1 MHGIRRSCD
10 SGFREAI
17 IQIGATVTGRGPACR
32 EREREASRRF
42 MRKKYFLPP
51 APRPAGLRESDELEP
66 SKSDSLGNNC
76 GVQAAS
82 RDSLWGF
89 VDIEL
94 SCHIQKS
101 PMNLNL
107 SAGCPNREKLKMK
120 LSSVDKVL
128 GRTAETSGIPEEK
141 VRNRDAT
148 PSDGTF
154 LESVG
159 FISRHPSWKEL
170 QSVCT
175 FVQLNSIPKST
186 GTKKKIH
193 KQTNC

>member
-1 MHGIRRSCD
+1 MSRTRARSI
-10 SGFREAI
+10 SEIHEEKNIF
-17 IQIGATVTGRGPACR
+17 
-32 EREREASRRF
+32 SRRP
-42 MRKKYFLPP
+42 L
-51 APRPAGLRESDELEP
+51 RPAGLRESDELEP

-76 GVQAAS
+76 EKIGVKAAF

-101 PMNLNL
+101 LMNLNF
-107 SAGCPNREKLKMK
+107 SAGWREKLKMK

-128 GRTAETSGIPEEK
+128 ERTAETSGIPEEK

-159 FISRHPSWKEL
+159 FISPSWKEL
-170 QSVCT
+170 QM
-175 FVQLNSIPKST
+175 FARLST
-186 GTKKKIH
+186 RTKKNT
-193 KQTNC
+193 QTKENC